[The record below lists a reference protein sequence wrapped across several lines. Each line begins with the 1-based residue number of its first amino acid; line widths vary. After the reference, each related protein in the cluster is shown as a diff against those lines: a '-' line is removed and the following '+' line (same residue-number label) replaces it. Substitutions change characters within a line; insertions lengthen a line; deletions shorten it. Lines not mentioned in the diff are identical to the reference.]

1 MLWPNAQKHGSMDDP
16 GVTLYTDPFTKCGC
30 ELVRLRVA
38 QTDKK
43 KILKSRFSGKDGL
56 AKSRCSSSE
65 SSRQHTHRT
74 AAALI
79 SLVAAASVHCPC
91 DNTHVGTAATG
102 NLVRKVFGLR
112 CPALLATTAC
122 HRNCSP
128 LSSSMV
134 VQNGFDSV
142 YGELCDINL

>member
-56 AKSRCSSSE
+56 AKSRCPSSE
-65 SSRQHTHRT
+65 SSRQQHIE
-74 AAALI
+74 LQ
-79 SLVAAASVHCPC
+79 
-91 DNTHVGTAATG
+91 
-102 NLVRKVFGLR
+102 
-112 CPALLATTAC
+112 
-122 HRNCSP
+122 P
-128 LSSSMV
+128 LSSRLSLLL
-134 VQNGFDSV
+134 V
-142 YGELCDINL
+142 YTAPVTTPMSELLLQEIWFERCLV